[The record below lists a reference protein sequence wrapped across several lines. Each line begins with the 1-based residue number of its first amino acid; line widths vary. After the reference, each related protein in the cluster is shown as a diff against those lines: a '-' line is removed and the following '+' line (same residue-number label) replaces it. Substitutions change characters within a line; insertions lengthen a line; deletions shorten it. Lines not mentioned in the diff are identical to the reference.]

1 MPGEL
6 SSLSLRSYYMQVY
19 KVRKI
24 VNKILKQI
32 SDLENEIELE
42 VQGRSLVLKA
52 TERPRAHWEEAF
64 AKGENTDFDVEHQE
78 WTTFTIDFDEEEWK
92 WE

>member
-6 SSLSLRSYYMQVY
+6 SSLSLRSYYMQVV

-52 TERPRAHWEEAF
+52 TERPRAQGRGF
-64 AKGENTDFDVEHQE
+64 CKR
-78 WTTFTIDFDEEEWK
+78 
-92 WE
+92 

>member
-6 SSLSLRSYYMQVY
+6 SSLSLRSYYMQVV

-64 AKGENTDFDVEHQE
+64 AKDTTNELDVEEEE
-78 WTTFTIDFDEEEWK
+78 WSAFTNDFDEEEWK